1 MKEKKPQKAG
11 RAPSGSGNVTIDL
24 GEKIEAKLRQT
35 SMAGAKPSSSKLA
48 NRPGSYRPG
57 GYRPGMFGGYRPWY
71 ASRWNMGEGK
81 TIADRLGFPRE
92 TRVSGVLT
100 GTLVGIGVNRALVRL
115 SPMLIKNDSKLLHE
129 GIAFVAGL
137 VPFLVKRQSA
147 MALGVAVPGFI
158 YLGGT
163 LVDAL
168 FDYIGWVSPALQGAQ
183 RPTQRYDAAM
193 ASRQKLAALAQRPQV
208 PVQARPAVAPRV
220 VAQPSFAR

>member
-1 MKEKKPQKAG
+1 
-11 RAPSGSGNVTIDL
+11 
-24 GEKIEAKLRQT
+24 
-35 SMAGAKPSSSKLA
+35 
-48 NRPGSYRPG
+48 
-57 GYRPGMFGGYRPWY
+57 
-71 ASRWNMGEGK
+71 
-81 TIADRLGFPRE
+81 
-92 TRVSGVLT
+92 
-100 GTLVGIGVNRALVRL
+100 
-115 SPMLIKNDSKLLHE
+115 MLIKNDSKLLHE

-168 FDYIGWVSPALQGAQ
+168 FDYIGWTSPSLQGAQ
-183 RPTQRYDAAM
+183 RSTPRYDAAM

-208 PVQARPAVAPRV
+208 PVQGRPGVAPTRV